1 MDEMKLQ
8 LCTLFMRN
16 LVSKW
21 IITAIKKKLGYDV
34 DIQLNHLDINLVD
47 GELRISTNVEAKIKN
62 DDLIDILK
70 EKDIG

>member
-8 LCTLFMRN
+8 LRTLFMRN

-21 IITAIKKKLGYDV
+21 IITAIKKKLGCDV

-47 GELRISTNVEAKIKN
+47 GELRISTNVEAKVKS
-62 DDLIDILK
+62 DDLINILK

>member
-8 LCTLFMRN
+8 LRTLFMRN

-21 IITAIKKKLGYDV
+21 MITAIKKKLGYDV
-34 DIQLNHLDINLVD
+34 DIQLKHLEINLVD

-62 DDLIDILK
+62 DDLINILK